1 MISLSAPMCVPSNT
15 VPSSKIKNAFILS
28 SHSAAF
34 ATFVFLS
41 VAYDTCELLRWVSA
55 MSTIPTNCYAG
66 YLQCLR
72 YLRIAPLGICNVY
85 DTYELLRCFAALAIL
100 KTFGFHCIL
109 MFWRFKPAPASPCKH
124 GRPLPFKSGICII
137 DLLYHKKNC
146 VAIDPVCVKTYKKQ
160 FRNPDT
166 PWII

>member
-72 YLRIAPLGICNVY
+72 YLRIAPL
-85 DTYELLRCFAALAIL
+85 LRSSRNSENTRILRICFANR
-100 KTFGFHCIL
+100 CIL

-137 DLLYHKKNC
+137 GLLYHKKMG
-146 VAIDPVCVKTYKKQ
+146 VAIDPLGIKTHKK
-160 FRNPDT
+160 P
-166 PWII
+166 

>member
-55 MSTIPTNCYAG
+55 MSTIPTNCSAK

-72 YLRIAPLGICNVY
+72 YPRIAPLSICIVY
-85 DTYELLRCFAALAIL
+85 DTHELLRWVSAISTIPTNCSAGYLQYLRYPRIAPLLRSSRNSENIRIPRICFRKSLHPHVLAI
-100 KTFGFHCIL
+100 
-109 MFWRFKPAPASPCKH
+109 
-124 GRPLPFKSGICII
+124 
-137 DLLYHKKNC
+137 
-146 VAIDPVCVKTYKKQ
+146 
-160 FRNPDT
+160 
-166 PWII
+166 

>member
-41 VAYDTCELLRWVSA
+41 V
-55 MSTIPTNCYAG
+55 TIPTNCSAG

-72 YLRIAPLGICNVY
+72 YLRIAPLSICIVYDTHELLRWVSALSTIPMNCSAKYLQCLRYPRIAPLGICNIY

-109 MFWRFKPAPASPCKH
+109 MFYDLNRHLPPRASTVGLC
-124 GRPLPFKSGICII
+124 RLNLVS
-137 DLLYHKKNC
+137 
-146 VAIDPVCVKTYKKQ
+146 A
-160 FRNPDT
+160 
-166 PWII
+166 

>member
-55 MSTIPTNCYAG
+55 MSTIPTNCSAK

-72 YLRIAPLGICNVY
+72 YPRIAPLGICNIY
-85 DTYELLRCFAALAIL
+85 DTHKLLRCFAALAIL
-100 KTFGFHCIL
+100 KTFGFRGFASANRYIL
-109 MFWRFKPAPASPCKH
+109 MFYDLNRHLPPRASTVGLC
-124 GRPLPFKSGICII
+124 RLNLVS
-137 DLLYHKKNC
+137 
-146 VAIDPVCVKTYKKQ
+146 A
-160 FRNPDT
+160 
-166 PWII
+166 

>member
-34 ATFVFLS
+34 CDVCISLS
-41 VAYDTCELLRWVSA
+41 LL
-55 MSTIPTNCYAG
+55 
-66 YLQCLR
+66 Q
-72 YLRIAPLGICNVY
+72 YLRIAPLGICIVY
-85 DTYELLRCFAALAIL
+85 DTHELLRCFATPALL

-109 MFWRFKPAPASPCKH
+109 MFWRFKSAPASLCQH

-137 DLLYHKKNC
+137 DLLYHKKKC
-146 VAIDPVCVKTYKKQ
+146 VAIDPVCIKTYKKPL
-160 FRNPDT
+160 RNPDT
-166 PWII
+166 PWRI

>member
-34 ATFVFLS
+34 CDVCISLS
-41 VAYDTCELLRWVSA
+41 LLQ
-55 MSTIPTNCYAG
+55 
-66 YLQCLR
+66 YLQ
-72 YLRIAPLGICNVY
+72 IAPLGICIVY
-85 DTYELLRCFAALAIL
+85 DTHELLRCFATPALL
-100 KTFGFHCIL
+100 KTFGFRGFASANRCIL
-109 MFWRFKPAPASPCKH
+109 MFWRFKSAPASPCKH

-137 DLLYHKKNC
+137 DLLYHKKKC

-160 FRNPDT
+160 LRNPDT
-166 PWII
+166 PWRI

>member
-34 ATFVFLS
+34 CDVCISLS
-41 VAYDTCELLRWVSA
+41 S
-55 MSTIPTNCYAG
+55 
-66 YLQCLR
+66 LR
-72 YLRIAPLGICNVY
+72 YLRIAPLGICIVY
-85 DTYELLRCFAALAIL
+85 DTHELLRCFAAPALL
-100 KTFGFHCIL
+100 KTFGFRGFASANRCIL
-109 MFWRFKPAPASPCKH
+109 MFWRFKLAPASPCKH

-137 DLLYHKKNC
+137 DLLYHKKKC

-160 FRNPDT
+160 LRNPDT
-166 PWII
+166 PWRI